1 MRQRP
6 VMAVACAV
14 SAVALVAGVV
24 ACDVESTSSTT
35 ATVSSSSEYVPVPA
49 PTGPET
55 TEFSQIASVVRIVP
69 MSGPPGS
76 YVTITGTD
84 FVGARAICFGA
95 FPSPRF
101 QISASGSQITA
112 VVPAG
117 SGTVQVT
124 VVKTSAFPR
133 FTCPVTLGY
142 PAASAVPPWR
152 AGWRRPRRPGRPAR
166 RRPRSRHRE
175 RGSRAGGG

>member
-124 VVKTSAFPR
+124 VVKNVGISAVHMSGDT
-133 FTCPVTLGY
+133 FTFSGSAVAGGVAS
-142 PAASAVPPWR
+142 AAS
-152 AGWRRPRRPGRPAR
+152 PGSPCTAAS
-166 RRPRSRHRE
+166 PEPSP
-175 RGSRAGGG
+175 